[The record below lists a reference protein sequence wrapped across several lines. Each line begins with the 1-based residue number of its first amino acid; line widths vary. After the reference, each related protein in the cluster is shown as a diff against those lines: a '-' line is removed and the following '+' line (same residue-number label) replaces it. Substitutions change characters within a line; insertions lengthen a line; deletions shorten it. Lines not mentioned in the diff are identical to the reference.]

1 MASIVRKSK
10 LLVTDKTSAGELLG
24 ILLKNRGVKKE
35 EVEGFLKPENPDKL
49 NLKEFGVGK
58 NGFEKSVKRIK
69 KAVENKEN
77 ILIYGDYD
85 VDGITSTAILWMA
98 LNEKG
103 GKVLPFIPDREK
115 DGYGI
120 KYKSFIEFEKAKNI
134 KFSLLVTVDNGIV
147 ANKEIKR
154 IKKRDVDVVIIDHH
168 QKDENKLKVSGIIHS
183 TGTSASVLSWLLA
196 KEFSKKA
203 DLGLAALGAVADC
216 VPLLGINRNIVYWG
230 IKYLRENPNLGIK
243 KLIKTAGVKIED
255 LSSYHLGFV
264 IGPRINAVGRLGDAT
279 DALRLLC
286 LNGNL
291 LDKYADKLNQLNI
304 ERQKLQKKSFEMAKK
319 GCELNKDRV
328 IFISDKKYHEGVIG
342 LIAGNLTEKYGLP
355 AIVISESKKISKGSC
370 RSIKELDIIKTLR
383 ETDKLLIDVGGHK
396 GAAGFSIETKNIE
409 EFRKKII
416 KIINKKLGKKKIEKA
431 IEVEAEMEMGA
442 VKLSNCKAIEKL
454 LPFGMENQEPMFW
467 FKNVKVAQKRL
478 VGGDKSHLKLV
489 LGDNFVD
496 AIAFKKGYLFEQLKT
511 GACVDIVAGME
522 INSWG
527 GKQKPQLMVREI
539 NTNH

>member
-1 MASIVRKSK
+1 LITA
-10 LLVTDKTSAGELLG
+10 KTSAGELLG

-35 EVEGFLKPENPDKL
+35 EVEKFLKPENLDKL
-49 NLKEFGVGK
+49 SLKEFGVSK
-58 NGFEKSVKRIK
+58 DGFEKSVKRIK
-69 KAVENKEN
+69 KAIKNKEN

-103 GKVLPFIPDREK
+103 AKVLPFIPDREK

-120 KYKSFIEFEKAKNI
+120 KYKSFIEFEKEKNI
-134 KFSLLVTVDNGIV
+134 KFSLLITVDNGIV
-147 ANKEIKR
+147 ASKEIEK
-154 IKKRDVDVVIIDHH
+154 IKKKGVDVVIVDHH
-168 QKDENKLKVSGIIHS
+168 QKNENKIKVSGTIHS

-216 VPLLGINRNIVYWG
+216 VPLLGVNRNMVYWG
-230 IKYLRENPNLGIK
+230 IRHLQENPNLGVK
-243 KLIKTAGVKIED
+243 KLIKTAGVKIEN

-286 LNGNL
+286 CLDGNL
-291 LDKYADKLNQLNI
+291 LDKYADKLNRLNI
-304 ERQKLQKKSFEMAKK
+304 ERQKLQKKSFEIAKK
-319 GCELNKDRV
+319 ACELNKDQV
-328 IFISDKKYHEGVIG
+328 IFMADKKYHEGIIG
-342 LIAGNLTEKYGLP
+342 LIAGNLAEKYGLP
-355 AIVISESKKISKGSC
+355 AIVISKNKKISKGSC
-370 RSIKELDIIKTLR
+370 RSIKELDIVETLK
-383 ETDKLLIDVGGHK
+383 ESEKLLIDVGGHK
-396 GAAGFSIETKNIE
+396 RAAGFSIESKNIE
-409 EFRKKII
+409 DFRKKITR
-416 KIINKKLGKKKIEKA
+416 IINKKLGKKKIENTL
-431 IEVEAEMEMGA
+431 EVEAEMEMGA
-442 VKLSNCKAIEKL
+442 VKLFNCKAIERL
-454 LPFGMENQEPMFW
+454 LPFGMENQEPVFW

-478 VGGDKSHLKLV
+478 VGSDKSHLKLV

-496 AIAFKKGYLFEQLKT
+496 AIAFKKGYLFDQLKT

-527 GKQKPQLMVREI
+527 GKQKAQLMVREI
-539 NTNH
+539 NIN